1 MNTPC
6 VLRET
11 AAGLTRTTTADE
23 SFRRREVE
31 LSEAITVPVAME
43 TIRQLRY
50 LAGEGAAKP
59 ITLVINSGGG
69 EVVAGLAIYDTMRM
83 LPCKVNTVCVG
94 EASSMAALLFAAG
107 AHRCILP
114 SAYVMIHDPL
124 LTGCG
129 GTALSVEAV
138 ASRLMRTRRQVAEIL
153 AQHTGHSV
161 DEVLEQTARDT
172 YYSGEEAVQWGLADE
187 VLTTWGGIG
196 NAG

>member
-1 MNTPC
+1 MSIPC

-11 AAGLTRTTTADE
+11 ATGLTRTTTADE
-23 SFRRREVE
+23 SFRAREVE
-31 LSEAITVPVAME
+31 LSDAITVPVAME

-50 LAGEGAAKP
+50 LAGEDASKP

-83 LPCKVNTVCVG
+83 LPCDVNTVCVG

-107 AHRCILP
+107 AHRRILP

-138 ASRLMRTRRQVAEIL
+138 AARLMRTRRQVAEIL
-153 AQHTGHSV
+153 ARHTGNSV
-161 DEVLEQTARDT
+161 DEVLERTARDT
-172 YYSGEEAVQWGLADE
+172 YYAADEAVQWGLADE
-187 VLTTWGGIG
+187 VMTAWGGIG
-196 NAG
+196 DA

>member
-1 MNTPC
+1 MTIPC

-11 AAGLTRTTTADE
+11 ATGLTRTTTADE

-43 TIRQLRY
+43 IIRQLRY
-50 LAGEGAAKP
+50 LAGEDASKP

-83 LPCKVNTVCVG
+83 LPCDVNTVCVG

-138 ASRLMRTRRQVAEIL
+138 ASRLMHTRRQVAEIL
-153 AQHTGHSV
+153 ARHTGHSV
-161 DEVLEQTARDT
+161 DEVLDCTARDT
-172 YYSGEEAVQWGLADE
+172 YFSAEEAVQWGLADE
-187 VLTTWGGIG
+187 VLTTRGGIG